1 MKKFSKDPVLV
12 IIFLI
17 GAALFLNVVVPRKQ
31 QVQISLDQPVVA
43 PEMADAG
50 KAVEED
56 KTFSLPELARED
68 LDNLFAHLELLGT
81 IVGDYPVAFIFN
93 SKTGQR
99 GLYRQNDKIEDV
111 RVASI
116 MAGKI
121 MVEKNG
127 VVQQLLLTS
136 KSGLSQEGTEPVLYT
151 DSSGTMVVNKLE
163 MMAQFFNAKQALGK
177 VKIMPQADAGSNKL
191 KGFKVD
197 NVPSGSI
204 IEEAGIK
211 NGDIIYS
218 VQGRQLTSMQ
228 DALEMF
234 NKVQNQSRLEVV
246 LMRDNKPVTLNYEIK

>member
-1 MKKFSKDPVLV
+1 
-12 IIFLI
+12 
-17 GAALFLNVVVPRKQ
+17 
-31 QVQISLDQPVVA
+31 
-43 PEMADAG
+43 
-50 KAVEED
+50 
-56 KTFSLPELARED
+56 
-68 LDNLFAHLELLGT
+68 
-81 IVGDYPVAFIFN
+81 
-93 SKTGQR
+93 
-99 GLYRQNDKIEDV
+99 
-111 RVASI
+111 
-116 MAGKI
+116 
-121 MVEKNG
+121 
-127 VVQQLLLTS
+127 
-136 KSGLSQEGTEPVLYT
+136 
-151 DSSGTMVVNKLE
+151 

>member
-1 MKKFSKDPVLV
+1 
-12 IIFLI
+12 
-17 GAALFLNVVVPRKQ
+17 
-31 QVQISLDQPVVA
+31 
-43 PEMADAG
+43 
-50 KAVEED
+50 
-56 KTFSLPELARED
+56 
-68 LDNLFAHLELLGT
+68 
-81 IVGDYPVAFIFN
+81 
-93 SKTGQR
+93 
-99 GLYRQNDKIEDV
+99 
-111 RVASI
+111 
-116 MAGKI
+116 